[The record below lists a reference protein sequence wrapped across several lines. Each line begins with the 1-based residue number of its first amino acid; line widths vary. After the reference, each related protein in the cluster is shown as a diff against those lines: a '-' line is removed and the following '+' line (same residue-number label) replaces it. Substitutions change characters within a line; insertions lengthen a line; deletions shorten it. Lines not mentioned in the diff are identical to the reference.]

1 MDWKKTVCD
10 FVIFR
15 GAAVVQLLGTSIEKP
30 RQARA
35 IPKNHDRR
43 VRFRKTTAGTCDSE
57 KPRQARGRYTHIY
70 IYIYTHPADD
80 YSFLCPRI
88 YIHTPPTYTLLV
100 CTSNYL
106 CLQEETTN
114 AYTRNCSRLSETL
127 EDNQILVH
135 FGFRA
140 NTSPTLSLEVNHI
153 LVHFGLVRN

>member
-1 MDWKKTVCD
+1 MYCISNTYLKHTHTAC
-10 FVIFR
+10 
-15 GAAVVQLLGTSIEKP
+15 LEKP
-30 RQARA
+30 Q
-35 IPKNHDRR
+35 NHPFLKISLVVIRHHLR
-43 VRFRKTTAGTCDSE
+43 HYASWLPTCCITT
-57 KPRQARGRYTHIY
+57 KMMLFKHQKILPVY

-88 YIHTPPTYTLLV
+88 YIHTPPTYTLLE